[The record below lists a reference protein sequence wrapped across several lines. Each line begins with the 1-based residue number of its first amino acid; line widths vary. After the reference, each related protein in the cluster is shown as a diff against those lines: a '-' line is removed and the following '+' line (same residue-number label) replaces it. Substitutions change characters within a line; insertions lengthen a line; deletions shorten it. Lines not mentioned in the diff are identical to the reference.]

1 MQRYLS
7 PEQARNFYDRFGE
20 RQDWQ
25 RWYEGPALQE
35 LIRAGDFGSAH
46 AVFELGCGTGA
57 LAAELLAHHLPEDAE
72 YLAVDISPT
81 MVELTRKR
89 LVPFGDRARVLLT
102 DGGLSFEL
110 PDGRFDRFVSA
121 YVLDLLPPDQVAEAF
136 REAHRLLRPGG
147 KICLLGL
154 TEGCTVA
161 SRTVVAG
168 WRLLRRI
175 NPRLVGG
182 CRPLHLIRFADPVG
196 WRWDSHRVMSVFGVP
211 SEVLVMV
218 RH

>member
-1 MQRYLS
+1 MPEYLS
-7 PEQARNFYDRFGE
+7 PDEARDFYDRFGE
-20 RQDWQ
+20 RQNWQ
-25 RWYEGPALQE
+25 RWYEGPALRE
-35 LIRAGDFGSAH
+35 LVRASDFGSAH
-46 AVFELGCGTGA
+46 AVFELGCGPGA
-57 LAAELLAHHLPEDAE
+57 LAAELLGEHLPEDAA
-72 YLAVDISPT
+72 YVAVDISPT
-81 MVELTRKR
+81 MVALARKR
-89 LVPFGDRARVLLT
+89 LAPFGDRARVLLT
-102 DGGLSFEL
+102 DGGLSFDL

-121 YVLDLLPPDQVAEAF
+121 YVLDLLPPEQIAEAF

-161 SRTVVAG
+161 SRAVVAG
-168 WRLLRRI
+168 WRLARRI

-182 CRPLHLIRFADPVG
+182 CRPLHLIRFAEPQG